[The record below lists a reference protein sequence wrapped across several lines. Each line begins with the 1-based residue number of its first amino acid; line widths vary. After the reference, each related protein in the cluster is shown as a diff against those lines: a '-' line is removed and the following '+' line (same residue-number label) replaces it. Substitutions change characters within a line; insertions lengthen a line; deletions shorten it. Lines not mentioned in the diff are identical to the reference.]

1 MTDSLPT
8 ISDIK
13 SISLEEFDRMSGSA
27 ARPGS
32 RQATTTSVSATT
44 RSLPSTGVPLNTL
57 EITPDVYS
65 KALLLNF
72 LVKASNGG
80 LINVPTTNTDTQGK
94 PVFTPSYDGVRPSI
108 VYMPSRDHTQ
118 SASSIANTGE
128 LTTKRSFVRSGRSGY
143 LATEDLYPR
152 GFFSRTSAL
161 KRKLQESQEA
171 IRALKKMKRS
181 YEEGVVWSDKDDH
194 PVDLTVTGK
203 VVDNNVRQTSSFRS
217 HPVGLDEPS
226 ATAAKFPDVHHV
238 TNDVSRPTRDAQS
251 QKVNSSS
258 QQTSP
263 VKKRRS
269 LSEVVNSLTS
279 KQRGQKSSN
288 HQ

>member
-13 SISLEEFDRMSGSA
+13 SISLEEFDRMSGPA
-27 ARPGS
+27 ARPVS
-32 RQATTTSVSATT
+32 RQATTATSVTATT
-44 RSLPSTGVPLNTL
+44 RSLPTGVPLNTL
-57 EITPDVYS
+57 QVTPDVYS

-80 LINVPTTNTDTQGK
+80 LINVPTTNTDTRGK
-94 PVFTPSYDGVRPSI
+94 PIFAPSYDGVRPSI

-118 SASSIANTGE
+118 SASSITNTGE

-181 YEEGVVWSDKDDH
+181 YEEGVVWSDKDYH

-203 VVDNNVRQTSSFRS
+203 VDHSVRQTSSFRS

-226 ATAAKFPDVHHV
+226 ATAVKTPDVHHV
-238 TNDVSRPTRDAQS
+238 TNDVSRTTRDAQS

-288 HQ
+288 PK